1 MAQVMRTSCRFAMAV
16 HVLAV
21 LAYKE
26 GDRVTSALLARSV
39 NTNPVVIRRLLL
51 ALQSAK
57 LVETG
62 KGAGSGSRLSRSPA
76 RIDLAEVYRAVEAAE
91 PFTMPREKPN
101 AACPVGHCI
110 QKTLISV
117 FTSAE
122 TALERELAKT
132 NLAEIL
138 ARVKADCAEVA
149 DKQVLCP

>member
-1 MAQVMRTSCRFAMAV
+1 MRTSCRFAMAV

-26 GDRVTSALLARSV
+26 GDRVTSNLLARSV

-57 LVETG
+57 LVETR

-110 QKTLISV
+110 QKTLIAV

-122 TALERELAKT
+122 AALERELAKT

-138 ARVKADCAEVA
+138 VSVKAY
-149 DKQVLCP
+149 CPDAGSNKALYP

>member
-1 MAQVMRTSCRFAMAV
+1 MAV

-26 GDRVTSALLARSV
+26 GDRVTSNLLARSV

-91 PFTMPREKPN
+91 PFTMPREKPD

-110 QKTLISV
+110 QETLLAV
-117 FTSAE
+117 FASAE
-122 TALERELAKT
+122 AALERELAKT

-138 ARVKADCAEVA
+138 VSVKAH
-149 DKQVLCP
+149 CPDAGHKKALYP